1 MAEMN
6 PRQDPEE
13 FPSNNTGNGSLPP
26 SREKGVR
33 SRIKMRG
40 SRNATGP
47 RTAQGRERS
56 KFNALKHGL
65 LSKFVLLEGESRP
78 EYLSLLN
85 GLWDD
90 FQPRGKAEV
99 VLVENLAALL
109 WRKRRLLQAENAETS
124 EKMKFMEFD
133 FRAKR
138 RLEAWEVSRA
148 AKVSGGL
155 LKYSTNPHVIRE
167 ARETFELI
175 RLAVDEGQ
183 IWKCLHL
190 LKILYGVEQEQDQDQ
205 DQDQEGGTPHGFP
218 AFLGAY
224 AHFAK

>member
-1 MAEMN
+1 MAELN

-13 FPSNNTGNGSLPP
+13 SPSNITGNGSRPP
-26 SREKGVR
+26 SREQETR
-33 SRIKMRG
+33 SRIKLRTG
-40 SRNATGP
+40 RNATGP
-47 RTAQGRERS
+47 RTAKGRERS

-65 LSKFVLLEGESRP
+65 LSKVVLFEGESRP
-78 EYLSLLN
+78 AYLSLVN

-90 FQPRGKAEV
+90 FQPHGKAEV

-109 WRKRRLLQAENAETS
+109 WRKRRLLQAENAEIS

-155 LKYSTNPHVIRE
+155 LKHFTDPRVIRE

-190 LKILYGVEQEQDQDQ
+190 LKILYGVDQDQ
-205 DQDQEGGTPHGFP
+205 DKD
-218 AFLGAY
+218 
-224 AHFAK
+224 